1 MLDVEMS
8 SLRPLMVQPVYFGG
22 GDAERRINEIVNDM
36 SSVLG
41 DLVSFLPS
49 AVVPDAKSAMN
60 LKAHISPQ
68 ADALLAVN
76 IPVWAE
82 ALACMNLP
90 IIVWTRQGYYD
101 PWSRDRVSFLRSKG
115 ATVYDFVNPDEAR
128 EVVRALRTVARLRH
142 SKIIYF
148 GAVSGSTGRFEAVGV
163 VGSCWNFDEI
173 KRKLGVTVK
182 QIPISYLLKRMDA
195 VSDEEAEKILEKW
208 KEDFDVLKEE
218 YRGRLFEVAKMYKAM
233 EMIMS
238 EQGANAMT
246 INCLADLFKTRFI
259 TPCIALSKFSD
270 AMVPAG
276 CEGDLNT
283 LLTMMLFSFTSDEPS
298 LMGNIY
304 LFRPK
309 RGPGFHSEDV
319 ILEDTKAS
327 LRENRARFT
336 HDVIPLKLA
345 TSKYR
350 LADYHGTGRG
360 LTAYADLR
368 SGEKVTF
375 GRIDP
380 RLDRIVL
387 TVADIERV
395 EDSVH
400 CRFSA
405 WVKMPDI
412 EAYLQNISSHHSA
425 MIYGDWTSTL
435 IRVSEMLGL
444 RPIVIKKKTNLRD
457 ASTE

>member
-1 MLDVEMS
+1 
-8 SLRPLMVQPVYFGG
+8 MVQPVYFGG
-22 GDAERRINEIVNDM
+22 GDAEKRINETVNNM

-41 DLVSFLPS
+41 NLVSFLQS
-49 AVVPDAKSAMN
+49 AIIPDVKSAAN
-60 LKAHISPQ
+60 LKAYISPR

-76 IPVWAE
+76 LPVWAE
-82 ALACMNLP
+82 PLAYLNLP
-90 IIVWTRQGYYD
+90 IIVWTRQGYYGA
-101 PWSRDRVSFLRSKG
+101 WSRDRVSFLRSKG
-115 ATVYDFVNPDEAR
+115 ATVYDFVEPDEAR
-128 EVVRALRTVARLRH
+128 EIVRALRTVARLRH

-148 GAVSGSTGRFEAVGV
+148 GAIPGSTGRFETVGV
-163 VGSCWNFDEI
+163 VGSSWNFDEI
-173 KRKLGVTVK
+173 KKKFGITVK
-182 QIPISYLLKRMDA
+182 QIPINHLLKRMDA
-195 VSDEEAEKILEKW
+195 VSDEEAAEILEEW
-208 KEDFDVLKEE
+208 KEDFDDLKEGDIE
-218 YRGRLFEVAKMYKAM
+218 RLLEVAKMYKAM
-233 EMIMS
+233 EIIMS

-246 INCLADLFKTRFI
+246 INCLADLFRTRFI

-298 LMGNIY
+298 VMGNIY

-309 RGPGFHSEDV
+309 RGPGFPPEDV
-319 ILEDTKAS
+319 ILEDTKVS

-368 SGEKVTF
+368 SGEKVMF

-380 RLDRIVL
+380 RLDRMVF
-387 TVADIERV
+387 TVADIEKV

-412 EAYLQNISSHHSA
+412 KAYLQNISSHHSA
-425 MIYGDWTSTL
+425 MVYGDWTSTL

-444 RPIVIKKKTNLRD
+444 RPIVIGRRT
-457 ASTE
+457 

>member
-1 MLDVEMS
+1 
-8 SLRPLMVQPVYFGG
+8 MVQPVYFGG
-22 GDAERRINEIVNDM
+22 GDAEKRINETVNNM
-36 SSVLG
+36 SSILG
-41 DLVSFLPS
+41 NLVSFLQS
-49 AVVPDAKSAMN
+49 AIIPDVKSAAN
-60 LKAHISPQ
+60 LKAYISPR

-76 IPVWAE
+76 LPVWAE
-82 ALACMNLP
+82 PLAYLNLP
-90 IIVWTRQGYYD
+90 IIVWTRQGYYGA
-101 PWSRDRVSFLRSKG
+101 WSRDRVSFLRSKG
-115 ATVYDFVNPDEAR
+115 ATVYDFVEPDEAR
-128 EVVRALRTVARLRH
+128 EIVRALRTVARLRH

-148 GAVSGSTGRFEAVGV
+148 GAIPGSTGRFETVGV
-163 VGSCWNFDEI
+163 VGSSWNFDEI
-173 KRKLGVTVK
+173 KKKFGITVK
-182 QIPISYLLKRMDA
+182 QIPINHLLKRMDA
-195 VSDEEAEKILEKW
+195 VSDEEAAEILEEW
-208 KEDFDVLKEE
+208 KEDFDDLKEGDIE
-218 YRGRLFEVAKMYKAM
+218 RLLEVAKMYKAM
-233 EMIMS
+233 EIIMS

-246 INCLADLFKTRFI
+246 INCLADLFRTRFI

-298 LMGNIY
+298 VMGNIY

-309 RGPGFHSEDV
+309 RGPGFPPEDV
-319 ILEDTKAS
+319 ILEDTEVS

-380 RLDRIVL
+380 RLDRMVF
-387 TVADIERV
+387 TVADIEKV

-412 EAYLQNISSHHSA
+412 KAYLQNISSHHSA
-425 MIYGDWTSTL
+425 MVYGDWTSTL

-444 RPIVIKKKTNLRD
+444 RPIVIGRRT
-457 ASTE
+457 